1 MNILK
6 RFFPYILIFV
16 LSILSFSPI
25 LTPGFFP
32 IHDDTQV
39 TRVFEMTNA
48 LRDGMFPVRWSENLG
63 FGFGY
68 PIFNFYAPFAYYIGA
83 IFNLIISDALVA
95 TKLMMIA
102 GIIIAAFSMFILS
115 KKFFGVKGGI
125 LSAILYLYAPYH
137 ALNIYV
143 RGDVAEFYAYAFIP
157 LVFYGLYM
165 IFKENL
171 FRYVIIT
178 SVAFCLVIISH
189 NLTALMIAPFVF
201 FFGVVLGLKNRKVIL
216 FVTLSL
222 ILSFMLSAF
231 YFMPT
236 LLEMNY
242 TNVLSQVGG
251 GADFRDHFVCLNQLW
266 TSQWGF
272 GGSAKGCID
281 GLSYMVGKTHI
292 LFSLI
297 VLLLPLSFLIY
308 KKVKLD
314 LKDKEII
321 FFIILFLIFS
331 IFSVF
336 LMLEV
341 SRLFWEALKPMA
353 FFQYPWR
360 FLTILSFTTSFIAGG
375 LIWVISKFLK
385 RYYLLAF
392 TIVVV
397 AMSIIF
403 NLKFFVPQTINS
415 KTADDY
421 TSYEKE
427 AWDISKISSEYM
439 PRGFDKPKQISEI
452 ANINSI
458 KAQGVK
464 ILSFEKKTNNI
475 TYKVSLD
482 SKADVIFPL
491 AYFPAWKA
499 TINDKEAKLVE
510 NKKGILVLLPKGD
523 SNIHFYYKST
533 LVELVA
539 NLITIAGIFSLI
551 LGIIYFIKRYGK
563 I

>member
-16 LSILSFSPI
+16 LSIFSFSPI

-48 LRDGMFPVRWSENLG
+48 LRDGMFPVRWSANLG

-68 PIFNFYAPFAYYIGA
+68 PIFNFYAPFAYYVGA
-83 IFNLIISDALVA
+83 IFNLVISDSLVA
-95 TKLMMIA
+95 TKLMMIIGIVIA
-102 GIIIAAFSMFILS
+102 GISMFILS
-115 KKFFGVKGGI
+115 NKFFGIKGGI

-143 RGDVAEFYAYAFIP
+143 RGDVAEFYAYVFIP

-165 IFKENL
+165 IYKENL

-178 SVAFCLVIISH
+178 SVSFCLVIISH

-201 FFGVVLGLKNRKVIL
+201 IFALILGVKNRKTIVFIIL
-216 FVTLSL
+216 SV

-231 YFMPT
+231 YFIPT
-236 LLEMNY
+236 LLEMSY

-297 VLLLPLSFLIY
+297 SVLLPLSFLVY

-321 FFIILFLIFS
+321 FFIVLFLAFSAFS
-331 IFSVF
+331 IF
-336 LMLEV
+336 LMLEA
-341 SRLFWEALKPMA
+341 SRIFWEALKPMA

-360 FLTILSFTTSFIAGG
+360 FLTILSFTTSFISGG
-375 LIWVISKFLK
+375 LIWTISKFLK
-385 RYYLLAF
+385 GYYLSII
-392 TIVVV
+392 TVVVV
-397 AMSIIF
+397 ALAIIF
-403 NLKFFVPQTINS
+403 NLKFFVPQTINN
-415 KTADDY
+415 KKALDY
-421 TSYEKE
+421 TKFEKI

-439 PRGFDKPKQISEI
+439 PKGFDKPKQISEI
-452 ANINSI
+452 SNVNSI
-458 KAQGVK
+458 EKEGVRV
-464 ILSFEKKTNNI
+464 LSFDKKTNNI
-475 TYKVSLD
+475 NYKLFLD
-482 SKADVIFPL
+482 NQSNVIFPL
-491 AYFPAWKA
+491 AYFPAWK
-499 TINDKEAKLVE
+499 TKVNNREVNLIE
-510 NKKGILVLLPKGD
+510 NKKGVMLNLSKGNND
-523 SNIHFYYKST
+523 IQFYYKST
-533 LVELVA
+533 QVELIS
-539 NLITIAGIFSLI
+539 NLITIAGILSLI
-551 LGIIYFIKRYGK
+551 IGIIYSIKRYGK

>member
-16 LSILSFSPI
+16 LSIFSFSPI
-25 LTPGFFP
+25 VTPGFFP

-68 PIFNFYAPFAYYIGA
+68 PIFNFYAPFAYYVGA
-83 IFNLIISDALVA
+83 IFNLIISDSLIA
-95 TKLMMIA
+95 TKLMMIV
-102 GIIIAAFSMFILS
+102 GIVIAAFSMFILS
-115 KKFFGVKGGI
+115 RKFFGEKGGI

-165 IFKENL
+165 IYKENL

-178 SVAFCLVIISH
+178 SVTFCLVIISH

-201 FFGVVLGLKNRKVIL
+201 LFALVLGVKNRKTIL
-216 FVTLSL
+216 FITLSL

-231 YFMPT
+231 YFIPT
-236 LLEMNY
+236 LLEMSY

-251 GADFRDHFVCLNQLW
+251 GADFRNHFVCLNQLW

-292 LFSLI
+292 LFSLMALI
-297 VLLLPLSFLIY
+297 LPLSFLVY

-314 LKDKEII
+314 IKDKEII
-321 FFIILFLIFS
+321 FFIILFLAFS
-331 IFSVF
+331 LFSLF

-341 SRLFWEALKPMA
+341 SKTFWEALKPMA

-360 FLTILSFTTSFIAGG
+360 FLTILSFTTSFISGG
-375 LIWVISKFLK
+375 LIWAISKFLK
-385 RYYLLAF
+385 GYYLLVF
-392 TIVVV
+392 TVVVV
-397 AMSIIF
+397 AMAIIF

-415 KTADDY
+415 KTVEDY

-464 ILSFEKKTNNI
+464 VLSNEKKTNNVS
-475 TYKVSLD
+475 YKLFLD
-482 SKADVIFPL
+482 KESNIIFPL
-491 AYFPAWKA
+491 AYFPAWKVKV
-499 TINDKEAKLVE
+499 NDSEVNLVE
-510 NKKGILVLLPKGD
+510 NKKGILLTVPKGN
-523 SNIHFYYKST
+523 STIHFYYKST
-533 LVELVA
+533 PIELA
-539 NLITIAGIFSLI
+539 SNLITIAGIFSLI

>member
-16 LSILSFSPI
+16 LSIFSFSPI
-25 LTPGFFP
+25 VTPGFFP

-68 PIFNFYAPFAYYIGA
+68 PIFNFYAPFAYYVGA
-83 IFNLIISDALVA
+83 IFNLIISDSLIA
-95 TKLMMIA
+95 TKLMMIV
-102 GIIIAAFSMFILS
+102 GIVIAAFSMFILS
-115 KKFFGVKGGI
+115 RKFFGEKGGI

-165 IFKENL
+165 IYKENL

-178 SVAFCLVIISH
+178 SVTFCLVIISH

-201 FFGVVLGLKNRKVIL
+201 LFALVLGVKNRKTIL
-216 FVTLSL
+216 FITLSL

-231 YFMPT
+231 YFIPT
-236 LLEMNY
+236 LLEMSY

-292 LFSLI
+292 LFSLMALI
-297 VLLLPLSFLIY
+297 LPLSFLVY

-314 LKDKEII
+314 IKDKEII
-321 FFIILFLIFS
+321 FFIILFLAFS
-331 IFSVF
+331 LFSLF

-341 SRLFWEALKPMA
+341 SKTFWEALKPMA

-360 FLTILSFTTSFIAGG
+360 FLTILSFTTSFISGG
-375 LIWVISKFLK
+375 LIWAISKFLK
-385 RYYLLAF
+385 GYYLLVF
-392 TIVVV
+392 TVVVV
-397 AMSIIF
+397 AMAIIF

-415 KTADDY
+415 KTVEDY

-439 PRGFDKPKQISEI
+439 PRGFDKPKQVSEI

-464 ILSFEKKTNNI
+464 VLSNEKKTNNVS
-475 TYKVSLD
+475 YKLFLD
-482 SKADVIFPL
+482 KESNIIFPL

-499 TINDKEAKLVE
+499 KINDSEVNLVE
-510 NKKGILVLLPKGD
+510 NKKGILLTVPKGN
-523 SNIHFYYKST
+523 STIHFYYKST
-533 LVELVA
+533 PIELLA

-551 LGIIYFIKRYGK
+551 IGIIYFIKRYGK

>member
-16 LSILSFSPI
+16 LSIFSFSPI
-25 LTPGFFP
+25 VTPGFFP

-48 LRDGMFPVRWSENLG
+48 LKDGMFPVRWSENLG

-95 TKLMMIA
+95 TKLMMIV
-102 GIIIAAFSMFILS
+102 GIVIAAFSMFTLS
-115 KKFFGVKGGI
+115 KKFFGIKGGI

-165 IFKENL
+165 IYKENL

-189 NLTALMIAPFVF
+189 NLTALMLAPFVF
-201 FFGVVLGLKNRKVIL
+201 LFALTLSVKNRKAIVFI
-216 FVTLSL
+216 TLSL

-231 YFMPT
+231 YFIPT
-236 LLEMNY
+236 LLEMSY

-297 VLLLPLSFLIY
+297 SVLLPLSFLVY

-314 LKDKEII
+314 LKDKEIV
-321 FFIILFLIFS
+321 FITLLFLAFS
-331 IFSVF
+331 LFSVF
-336 LMLEV
+336 LMLEM
-341 SRLFWEALKPMA
+341 SKTFWEALKPMA

-360 FLTILSFTTSFIAGG
+360 FLTILSFTTSFISGS
-375 LIWVISKFLK
+375 LVWVVSKFLK
-385 RYYLLAF
+385 GYYLLVF
-392 TIVVV
+392 TVLVVV
-397 AMSIIF
+397 LVIIF

-415 KTADDY
+415 KTAEDY
-421 TSYEKE
+421 TSYEKV

-439 PRGFDKPKQISEI
+439 PRDFDKPKQISEI
-452 ANINSI
+452 ANINSV

-464 ILSFEKKTNNI
+464 ILSSEKKTNNVN
-475 TYKVSLD
+475 YKVSLD
-482 SKADVIFPL
+482 SKTNVIFPL

-499 TINDKEAKLVE
+499 TVNDREVRIVE
-510 NKKGILVLLPKGD
+510 NKKGIMLTLPKGNND
-523 SNIHFYYKST
+523 IHFYYKST
-533 LVELVA
+533 VVELIA

-551 LGIIYFIKRYGK
+551 IGIIYFIKRYGK